1 MKCVLAIV
9 VGVGLFFASVPVA
22 TADDAL
28 PLRVAWFEN
37 GDYPQVELTVS
48 LPPEMQGL
56 SADELN
62 FAVVEGGRVPAV
74 TVERVSTQGLEVVL
88 VFDTSGSML
97 GDPIAAAKSAATE
110 FVSEMPRGARVA
122 LVAFGAE
129 SSVVSPFTTDHAS
142 VAGLIAGLEAR
153 GETALYD
160 GLVAASELFSDADG
174 DRRVIVMLSDG
185 GDTVSSADIDD
196 AIEATQS
203 VDAVFHAIELQS
215 PEMDPEPMQQIG
227 LATNGTVVPV
237 ADPSALDGI
246 FEGVA
251 AAIVNQYRLSF
262 VAEGRGLTEL
272 TVRVESSDVAAALTR
287 VVQFPKPPRTTPP
300 GTQPPVAS
308 IPVPPPLEGSQIEL
322 GVLATQWALTLGLA
336 ALFVG
341 ALGMLVSV
349 GGTSRRLPRPKSAFA
364 KVARRGALTDFADRA
379 TLVVERTLER
389 RDRRGALDKML
400 DKAGIRLRAGE
411 FGLLTVSAVVAAFAS
426 VRVVAGTLA
435 AVLAAV
441 VTVALVR
448 AFVVVR
454 TDKRRIKFHDQL
466 GDTLQLMVG
475 SLKAGYGLLQAI
487 ETVAHEA
494 DSPTADEFHRI
505 KVEAQLGRDLQE
517 SLHALAD
524 RVGSDD
530 IKWVVDAIAI
540 HREVGGDLADILA
553 RAAQTIRERDQL
565 RRQVKALSAEGRMS
579 AWILL
584 SLPFALAF
592 ITRIFNPDYL
602 SVLTGHSAGRI
613 MIALGLAFMAIGVV
627 WIRKIIE
634 VVF

>member
-1 MKCVLAIV
+1 M
-9 VGVGLFFASVPVA
+9 FFSSVPMA
-22 TADDAL
+22 SAEDTL
-28 PLRVAWFEN
+28 PLRVAWFESR
-37 GDYPQVELTVS
+37 DYPQVELTVS

-56 SADELN
+56 GTDDLE
-62 FAVVEGGRVPAV
+62 FTVVEGGRVPAV

-97 GDPIAAAKSAATE
+97 GDPLAAAKSAATE
-110 FVSEMPRGARVA
+110 FVTQMPRGSRVA

-129 SSVVSPFTTDHAS
+129 SSVISPFTTDHGAVTS
-142 VAGLIAGLEAR
+142 LISQLEAN

-160 GLVAASELFSDADG
+160 GLVAASELFADSEQE
-174 DRRVIVMLSDG
+174 RRVIVMLSDG

-215 PEMDPEPMQQIG
+215 PETDPEPMQKIG

-237 ADPSALDGI
+237 ADPSGLNEI
-246 FEGVA
+246 FDGVA

-262 VAEGRGLTEL
+262 VADGRGLTEL
-272 TVRVESSDVAAALTR
+272 TVRVETSGAVAGLKR
-287 VVQFPKPPRTTPP
+287 MVQFPKPPRTTPP
-300 GTQPPVAS
+300 ATQAPVVTV
-308 IPVPPPLEGSQIEL
+308 PVPPPLESSRIEL
-322 GVLATQWALTLGLA
+322 AALATQGALWLGLT

-341 ALGMLVSV
+341 TMGMLVSV
-349 GGTSRRLPRPKSAFA
+349 SGASNRLPRPKSAFA
-364 KVARRGALTDFADRA
+364 KVTRRGALTDIADRA
-379 TLVVERTLER
+379 TLIVERTLEK
-389 RDRRGALDKML
+389 RDRRNALDHLL
-400 DKAGIRLRAGE
+400 DQAGIRLRAGE
-411 FGLLTVSAVVAAFAS
+411 FGLLALSAVVATFAS
-426 VRVVAGTLA
+426 VRVVAGTAIAALA
-435 AVLAAV
+435 AVGAI
-441 VTVALVR
+441 ALVR
-448 AFVVVR
+448 ALVHIR
-454 TDKRRIKFHDQL
+454 TDKRRLKFHDQL

-475 SLKAGYGLLQAI
+475 SLRAGYGLLQAI
-487 ETVAHEA
+487 ETVAQEA
-494 DSPTADEFHRI
+494 ESPTADEFHRI

-613 MIALGLAFMAIGVV
+613 MIVLGLTFMAVGVV